1 MLCPSWFFLNIQVLL
16 PPLFL
21 KMSASPP
28 IVILSDEEDA
38 RIHEHEVVLEKA
50 KHVKEERQRQREE
63 EAQKVVE
70 AEQACKEV
78 EAEKAWRDVEAEE
91 A

>member
-1 MLCPSWFFLNIQVLL
+1 MPLMVFFEYTSPA

-28 IVILSDEEDA
+28 IVILSDKEDA
-38 RIHEHEVVLEKA
+38 QIHEHEVVLEKA
-50 KHVKEERQRQREE
+50 KCVKEEWQRQWEE

-70 AEQACKEV
+70 AEWACKEV
-78 EAEKAWRDVEAEE
+78 EAEKAWRDVEAKE